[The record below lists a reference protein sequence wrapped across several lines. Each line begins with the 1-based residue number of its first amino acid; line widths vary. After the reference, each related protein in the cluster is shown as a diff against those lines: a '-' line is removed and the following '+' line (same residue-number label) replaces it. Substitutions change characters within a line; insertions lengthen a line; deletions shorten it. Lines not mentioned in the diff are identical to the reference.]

1 MAKHLHI
8 ISFNVPFPANY
19 GGVIDV
25 FHKIRWLHEVGI
37 KVHLHCFHY
46 GRNEAKKLEQYCES
60 VHYYPRRSFLS
71 NFSELP
77 YIVNSRR
84 HPALLQRLLQDEYPI
99 LFEGLHCCYLMNH
112 ESLKGRMKIF
122 RESNIEHEYYEA
134 LLKNEAKWW
143 KKFYFK
149 FEAYRLQKFESVLA
163 HANQIVTVSEKDAE
177 YFKQKFTKNKVT
189 NIPSFHE
196 NDFVTTELGKGDFIL
211 FHGNLSV
218 VENSEAAK
226 FLIEKVAIKSNYKFI
241 IAGLNPSS
249 ELKECIQK
257 AAKKNITLVENPND
271 ETMNKLMHSAHI
283 HFLYTHQ
290 TTGLKL
296 KLINSLY
303 KGKFV
308 LLNDKMLHGV
318 DVGNECIIANDENSF
333 VQKIDEL
340 MLKNFMPEQLEQRNE
355 WVKTKFNNEQNCE
368 KLLSLIYS

>member
-1 MAKHLHI
+1 
-8 ISFNVPFPANY
+8 VPFPANY

-25 FHKIRWLHEVGI
+25 FHKIRWLHEVGV

-46 GRNEAKKLEQYCES
+46 GREEAKKLEQYCES

-84 HPALLQRLLQDEYPI
+84 HPALLPRLLQDEYPI

-112 ESLKGRMKIF
+112 ELLKTRIKIF

-134 LLKNEAKWW
+134 LNRNEQKFW

-149 FEAYRLQKFESVLA
+149 FESYRLKKFETMLVD
-163 HANQIVTVSEKDAE
+163 ANNIVTVSEKDAD
-177 YFKQKFTKNKVT
+177 YFTQKFPLNKIT

-196 NDFVTTELGKGDFIL
+196 NDWVTSELGNGDFIL

-218 VENSEAAK
+218 AENSEAAK
-226 FLIEKVAIKSNYKFI
+226 FLIEKVATKSNYEFVV
-241 IAGLNPSS
+241 AGLNPSS
-249 ELKECIQK
+249 ELKDCIQK
-257 AAKKNITLVENPND
+257 AVKKNVTLVENPSD
-271 ETMNKLMHSAHI
+271 ETMSKLMHSAHI
-283 HFLYTHQ
+283 HFLFTHQ

-296 KLINSLY
+296 KLLNALY
-303 KGKFV
+303 KGRFILV
-308 LLNDKMLHGV
+308 NEKMLHGV
-318 DVGNECIIANDENSF
+318 DTGNECTTANDESSF
-333 VQKIDEL
+333 IQKIDEL
-340 MLKNFMPEQLEQRNE
+340 MNKNFTIEHLEQRVAF
-355 WVKTKFNNEQNCE
+355 VKSRFNNEQNCE